1 MVWLQSLHSV
11 GVVIINFF
19 HLMLYFVLFLLIII
33 LHGFCLHFSF
43 FFLILHGVCVVGI
56 MGYALVGGLILLF
69 MYNHHFVYSLWSLC
83 YIFLHLF
90 SDLCF
95 CVLISSF
102 VCVPEF
108 SFLPF
113 VCFLNAWMKTFGGV
127 WVHMYYMQPY
137 VCFEMGIP
145 NILCYSCYHWPG

>member
-11 GVVIINFF
+11 GVVTIGFF
-19 HLMLYFVLFLLIII
+19 HPMPYFVWCLLLIII
-33 LHGFCLHFSF
+33 HGFCLYFSF

-69 MYNHHFVYSLWSLC
+69 MYHHHFVYSLWSLC

-95 CVLISSF
+95 VCSFLHSF
-102 VCVPEF
+102 VTLSFPSCLLCVF
-108 SFLPF
+108 
-113 VCFLNAWMKTFGGV
+113 
-127 WVHMYYMQPY
+127 YML
-137 VCFEMGIP
+137 G
-145 NILCYSCYHWPG
+145 